1 MNTAKTQLAPPS
13 YAAQD
18 SKSSYGI
25 HNHLTNTAADIRII
39 QPSNTS
45 FVNTFWWEVGFAL
58 CFMGPV
64 HHQVT
69 KAAKA

>member
-1 MNTAKTQLAPPS
+1 MSTAEDT
-13 YAAQD
+13 AQSTFTWSLD
-18 SKSSYGI
+18 SRSSLRYLP
-25 HNHLTNTAADIRII
+25 HPAENA
-39 QPSNTS
+39 S
-45 FVNTFWWEVGFAL
+45 FLNTFWWEVGFAL